1 MKKKGMGLTAK
12 ILIPSVLGILLLGGF
27 ITFIVGRSIV
37 GMALKA
43 VEDETSSLINA
54 AENTREAMAA
64 KLQIGLIRDFDEL
77 AATGDRDLLLEAV
90 PILTSIDAI
99 RHREGQHYELRVPKV
114 NPRNP
119 ENEPTEL
126 EAQVLQELKDGDLF
140 EKMLVSKDNI
150 RYFRPIRL
158 TEDCLY
164 CHGSPAGAPDP
175 IGGIKEGWNV
185 GEIHGAYE
193 VIYSLDASR
202 KEQLSRIFQIVAF
215 TIGIIILLNF
225 FLFRIIRKALNPL
238 GAYMESFNKASTG
251 DLTVSVI
258 TNTHDEIGVISD
270 SFNNFISSLNRMVTK
285 IKSVTEKT
293 HSISS
298 DLSSASEETAAA
310 IVEIRANISSM
321 TDKMKTLDSEVGKS
335 KDFADTVRTSITLL
349 GEQISSQAS
358 AVEESSAAI
367 EEISTSIQNIAKTA
381 TEKMKIAS
389 ALEITAMNGESE
401 MDETVQVI
409 RKVASSTSV
418 IMEMSSVIQNISSQ
432 TNLLAMNAAIEAAH
446 AGEAGKGF
454 AVVADEIRKL
464 AEDSSESAR
473 QITQSMNEIS
483 EFIHTSEDA
492 TERTGQTFHEIV
504 AAVKNVAASM
514 EEMKHATDELSMG
527 SSQIVEALGLLV
539 NISEE
544 VKESYA
550 EMDTKVVSIADSMLT
565 LNNISTE
572 TKYGMEEINAG
583 INEVSAGAQVV
594 SESGTLNSDAVVELE
609 TLIGE
614 FVVRDEDSGE

>member
-1 MKKKGMGLTAK
+1 MGLTAK
-12 ILIPSVLGILLLGGF
+12 ILIPSVLGILMLGGV
-27 ITFIVGRSIV
+27 ITFIVGRTIV

-64 KLQIGLIRDFDEL
+64 KLQIGLIRDFDDL
-77 AATGDRDLLLEAV
+77 AATGDRELLLEAV

-99 RHREGQHYELRVPKV
+99 RPREGQHYELRVPKV
-114 NPRNP
+114 SPRNP

-126 EAQVLQELKDGDLF
+126 EAQVLQELKDGDLY
-140 EKMLVSKDNI
+140 EKMLVTRESI

-164 CHGSPAGAPDP
+164 CHGFPAGAPDP
-175 IGGIKEGWNV
+175 IGGIKEGWKV

-193 VIYSLDASR
+193 VIYSLAASR
-202 KEQLSRIFQIVAF
+202 QEQMSRIFQIVSI
-215 TIGIIILLNF
+215 TIGIIILLNL
-225 FLFRIIRKALNPL
+225 FLLRIIRKALNPL
-238 GAYMESFNKASTG
+238 GSYMESFTKASTG
-251 DLTVSVI
+251 DLTVSVKSK
-258 TNTHDEIGVISD
+258 TNDEIGVISD
-270 SFNNFISSLNRMVTK
+270 SFNDFISSLNGMVSK
-285 IKSVTEKT
+285 IKSVTSKT
-293 HSISS
+293 QSISS

-335 KDFADTVRTSITLL
+335 KDFADTVRGAITLL

-367 EEISTSIQNIAKTA
+367 EEISTSIQNIARTA
-381 TEKMKIAS
+381 TEKLKIAT
-389 ALEITAMNGESE
+389 ALETTAMNGETE

-409 RKVASSTSV
+409 RKVANSTSV

-492 TERTGQTFHEIV
+492 TERTGHTFHEMV
-504 AAVKNVAASM
+504 TAVKNVAASM

-550 EMDTKVVSIADSMLT
+550 EMDSKVVSIADSMST
-565 LNNISTE
+565 LNDISTE

-594 SESGTLNSDAVVELE
+594 SESGTLNSEAVMELE

-614 FVVRDEDSGE
+614 FIVRDEESPE